1 MEVHI
6 VADAVSSR
14 RCVSLARSH
23 FSRLTY
29 EFTSLSVSEHELWC
43 CPVSLRSQTDR
54 LFALS
59 RLKQSGAYLN
69 TTEGVLLQLVQDAK
83 HPNFKEVL
91 LPLVP
96 HDAHYSALSL
106 RHLNRRS
113 ETPEGSH
120 TPDCEVKEKKT
131 PPVPSH
137 ATGAAQCFKV
147 SCKRW
152 DSWDNTCV
160 PPSLLCPVLW
170 VIKDRAGSFS
180 PPHLWCWAQQTV
192 P

>member
-14 RCVSLARSH
+14 RCVELARSH

-29 EFTSLSVSEHELWC
+29 EFTSLRVSEHELWC

-96 HDAHYSALSL
+96 H
-106 RHLNRRS
+106 
-113 ETPEGSH
+113 ETL
-120 TPDCEVKEKKT
+120 K
-131 PPVPSH
+131 
-137 ATGAAQCFKV
+137 
-147 SCKRW
+147 
-152 DSWDNTCV
+152 
-160 PPSLLCPVLW
+160 
-170 VIKDRAGSFS
+170 
-180 PPHLWCWAQQTV
+180 QTV
-192 P
+192 RDS